1 MKQPMT
7 DRTLNFLAAF
17 FWVAGGI
24 VLVLKGGRL
33 LAMAAAIQSGSLW
46 PWVAGIGALILG
58 AVKAKFLFAGAC
70 RRNLQ
75 RIAAL
80 KTPRFWQFFRPAFF
94 AFLAVMVLAGAAL
107 SRLAHENYPAMLAV
121 GFLDGSIGAALLASS
136 AVFWKEHAFAERAQG
151 GARK

>member
-1 MKQPMT
+1 MNIS

-17 FWVAGGI
+17 FWIAGGI
-24 VLVLKGGRL
+24 VLLVKGGSL
-33 LAMAAAIQSGSLW
+33 LAMAAVIKSGSFW

-58 AVKAKFLFAGAC
+58 AVKAKLLFAGAC

-107 SRLAHENYPAMLAV
+107 SRLAHESYPAMLAV

-136 AVFWKEHAFAERAQG
+136 AVFWKEHAFAARAQG
-151 GARK
+151 GAKQ